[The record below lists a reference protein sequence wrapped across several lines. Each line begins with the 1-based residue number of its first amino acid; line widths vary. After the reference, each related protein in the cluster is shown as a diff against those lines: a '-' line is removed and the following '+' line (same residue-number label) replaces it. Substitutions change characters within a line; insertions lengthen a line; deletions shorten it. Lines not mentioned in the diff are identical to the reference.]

1 LGFSF
6 QFRTL
11 RSALDD
17 LCADPSHELITEQRL
32 TRPPDEVFPFFSDPA
47 NLEKITPSFL
57 RFRILGATTPH
68 IGNGTLINYGLRL
81 HGIPL
86 RWQSRIELWKPNHMF
101 VDVQTRGPYTL
112 WHHTHEFEP
121 ADGGT
126 VIRDRV
132 RYRLPFGA
140 LGDLVAGRMVRRD
153 LEALFDFRRQRIQEF
168 IP

>member
-1 LGFSF
+1 
-6 QFRTL
+6 
-11 RSALDD
+11 
-17 LCADPSHELITEQRL
+17 
-32 TRPPDEVFPFFSDPA
+32 
-47 NLEKITPSFL
+47 
-57 RFRILGATTPH
+57 
-68 IGNGTLINYGLRL
+68 
-81 HGIPL
+81 
-86 RWQSRIELWKPNHMF
+86 MF

-153 LEALFDFRRQRIQEF
+153 LEAVFDFRRQRIQEF